1 MIKKILLSLIILGSA
16 LMAGE
21 VKIAAAADL
30 VYAFKEIEKA
40 FEKQNPGEKLS
51 IAYGSSGKAYT
62 QISNGAPYDMFFS
75 ADMGYVQKLRE
86 RGLAVSTPKPYAYGR
101 VGIWANK
108 KSGIDVS
115 KGLAVLIDPKVK
127 KISLPDPSHAPYGV
141 AAVNALKS
149 QKLYDKV
156 KEKFVLGENASQA
169 AQFAQSGAAEVA
181 LLPISLGYSE
191 ALKRDGDFYLFPS
204 NWHNEII
211 QGYAILK
218 SGQNN
223 QTAKKFEAFVA
234 TKEAR
239 EIFKKYGFVL
249 PNE

>member
-1 MIKKILLSLIILGSA
+1 MIKKILLSLAITASSL
-16 LMAGE
+16 LAGE
-21 VKIAAAADL
+21 AKIAAAADL
-30 VYAFKEIEKA
+30 VYAFKEIKIL

-51 IAYGSSGKAYT
+51 IAYGSSGKAFT
-62 QISNGAPYDMFFS
+62 QIKNGAPYDMFFS
-75 ADMGYVQKLRE
+75 ADMGYVQKLKE
-86 RGLAVSTPKPYAYGR
+86 AGLAVTNPKPYAYGR
-101 VGIWANK
+101 VGIWATK

-115 KGLAVLIDPKVK
+115 KGLSILTDPKVK

-141 AAVNALKS
+141 AAINALKS
-149 QKLYDKV
+149 QKQYDKV
-156 KEKFVLGENASQA
+156 KDKFVLGENATQA

-181 LLPISLGYSE
+181 LIPISLGYSE
-191 ALKRDGDFYLFPS
+191 LLKKEGNFYLMPA

-218 SGQNN
+218 QGKDNP
-223 QTAKKFEAFVA
+223 TAKKFESFVA
-234 TKEAR
+234 TREAR